1 MELSLAGKTALV
13 TGGSRGI
20 GAATV
25 RLLTEAGARVVFNY
39 RSAEHAA
46 LMLARECGGEQRC
59 RAMRQ
64 ELGTAAEGRALV
76 EQAVAAWGSLDIL
89 VVNHGVWPSH
99 DAPIDTMD
107 EAQWRG
113 TMGVNLDSVF
123 GLAQA
128 AVAQFKRQGTL
139 GTVPE
144 RRAHI
149 ILVASTAAQ
158 RGEAFHA
165 DYAASKGALISL
177 TKSLSSELAGEGI
190 LVNCVAPGWVATD
203 MSAPALATDAGRAKV
218 FGTIPMGRVG
228 TVAEIAG
235 PILFLCT
242 PWAGFISGEVLNVNG
257 GAVLVG

>member
-20 GAATV
+20 GAETV
-25 RLLTEAGARVVFNY
+25 RLLTKAGARVVFNY
-39 RSAEHAA
+39 RSAGHAA
-46 LMLARECGGEQRC
+46 EALARECGGEPRC
-59 RAMRQ
+59 HAVRQ
-64 ELGTAAEGRALV
+64 ELSTAAEGRALV
-76 EQAVAAWGSLDIL
+76 EQAVAVLRRLDIL
-89 VVNHGVWPSH
+89 IVNHGIWPPH
-99 DAPIDTMD
+99 DAPIDSMD

-113 TMGVNLDSVF
+113 TMGINLDSVF
-123 GLAQA
+123 GLVQA
-128 AVAQFKRQGTL
+128 AVGQFKQQGTL
-139 GTVPE
+139 GTEPE

-149 ILVASTAAQ
+149 VLVASTAAQ

-165 DYAASKGALISL
+165 DYAASKGALVSL

-203 MSAPALATDAGRAKV
+203 MSAPALATDAGRARV

-228 TVAEIAG
+228 TTAEIAG

-242 PWAGFISGEVLNVNG
+242 PWAGFISGEILNVNG